1 MMERVNYLANINY
14 IFGRYI
20 REYDIQKANISVL
33 YELGVLSK
41 EKYDMLFNA
50 DRMSRQVYIGKLIR
64 EDSSIG
70 QAIKTGI
77 MNAKNIFFEKN
88 NIDSRDILSI
98 KNDAVFIID
107 KVPMNV
113 SFGKIHFV
121 LKNTYNTYIKLD
133 KLQIYYGNNLEDEI
147 VDVKGIKDIDL
158 ETYHMSFL
166 SIIIEF
172 IRNMNSFGPEKALDF
187 INSVMDMY
195 IRRELD
201 IECYRCFR
209 SDSGYSMPT
218 KTMGYSIRTIPKDYN
233 VDFNYNFTLL
243 RQLYQYSIE
252 CLRRK
257 IEGQPL

>member
-1 MMERVNYLANINY
+1 
-14 IFGRYI
+14 
-20 REYDIQKANISVL
+20 
-33 YELGVLSK
+33 
-41 EKYDMLFNA
+41 
-50 DRMSRQVYIGKLIR
+50 
-64 EDSSIG
+64 
-70 QAIKTGI
+70 
-77 MNAKNIFFEKN
+77 
-88 NIDSRDILSI
+88 
-98 KNDAVFIID
+98 
-107 KVPMNV
+107 
-113 SFGKIHFV
+113 
-121 LKNTYNTYIKLD
+121 
-133 KLQIYYGNNLEDEI
+133 
-147 VDVKGIKDIDL
+147 
-158 ETYHMSFL
+158 
-166 SIIIEF
+166 
-172 IRNMNSFGPEKALDF
+172 MNSFGPEKALDF